1 MGDFWPSL
9 ISRFALVWEGGSQLK
24 ITVTF
29 LVVAA
34 ILAAP
39 VALVQPAQAASTFTA
54 LVPSFDGHKVPVTV
68 YLADASPAP
77 TLLWGHGWSGSR
89 ADSANDG
96 AFFSSHGFNVVAMDF
111 RGHGEARSSSNA
123 RVHDLDYE
131 IRDVSAVIDFLAA
144 QSWSL
149 KSTGA
154 DPVLGAIGGSYGGA
168 YQLLTAALDPRL
180 DAIAPDMTWN
190 DLPYALAPNGA
201 LKSGWIDFLYGSGT
215 ARANLSL
222 DIHEGLIYA
231 MTTNQLPDGSVPG
244 VPDLVS
250 SFERSSPKNLVVSV
264 PTLLTQGSTD
274 TLFNLNQAVA
284 NANQIAATGA
294 EVKLVTHL
302 GGHLLHSEALASTPF
317 PGVGLQAPPKLSP
330 CGALNDVRLAWY
342 DYQLNGAPDTLPAL
356 ALGYDDGSCRTSES
370 FEFGEMVK
378 ASFPDQ
384 TIFVPA
390 LASAEVYAGGQKW
403 SENGFILPLYHDW
416 AINDIAG
423 IPRLHARADVIGGP
437 ATLYFGLLAWNTTT
451 NDIRLL
457 SSQVTPIRLAAGA
470 TSAPI
475 DMDLGG
481 VVAKLVPGERLSLQV
496 SAWNGQYVHNSERS
510 PHTVVLNGLSVDV
523 PRYS

>member
-1 MGDFWPSL
+1 MKVIVSL
-9 ISRFALVWEGGSQLK
+9 LA
-24 ITVTF
+24 
-29 LVVAA
+29 AA

-39 VALVQPAQAASTFTA
+39 FALVQPAHAASSFNA

-68 YLADASPAP
+68 YLADAGPAP

-111 RGHGEARSSSNA
+111 RGHGEARSTSNA
-123 RVHDLDYE
+123 RVHDMDFE
-131 IRDVSAVIDFLAA
+131 IRDVSSVIDYLAA

-149 KSTGA
+149 KSGGA
-154 DPVLGAIGGSYGGA
+154 DPVLGALGGSYGGA
-168 YQLLTAALDPRL
+168 YQLLAASVDPRL

-201 LKSGWIDFLYGSGT
+201 LKSGWIDFLYGSGS
-215 ARANLSL
+215 ARANLSAE
-222 DIHEGLIYA
+222 IHEGLAYA
-231 MTTNQLPDGSVPG
+231 MATNELPDGSVPG

-250 SFERSSPKNLVVSV
+250 AFERSSPKNLVVSV

-284 NANQIAATGA
+284 NAIQIAATGA

-302 GGHLLHSEALASTPF
+302 GGHLLHSEALAATPF
-317 PGVGLQAPPKLSP
+317 PGFGLQAPPKVSP
-330 CGALNDVRLAWY
+330 CGDLNNMRLAWY
-342 DYQLNGAPDTLPAL
+342 DYQLKGAPDTLPAL
-356 ALGYDDGSCRTSES
+356 ALGYNDGSCRTSDAI
-370 FEFGEMVK
+370 EFGEMVT
-378 ASFPDQ
+378 AIFPDQ
-384 TIFVPA
+384 TIHVPA
-390 LASAEVYAGGQKW
+390 LASLDAHVFGKQVN
-403 SENGFILPLYHDW
+403 ENGFIYPLYEPVPIH
-416 AINDIAG
+416 DIAG

-437 ATLYFGLLAWNTTT
+437 ATIYFGLLAWNTTT
-451 NDIRLL
+451 NEIRLL

-481 VVAKLVPGERLSLQV
+481 VVSKLVPGERLSLQI
-496 SAWNGQYVHNSERS
+496 STWDGQYAHNSERS

-523 PRYS
+523 PRVS